1 MEKENKLFV
10 IIVTYRG
17 QQWYERCFES
27 LRQSE
32 LPIHIVVVDNASC
45 DGTVEYIR
53 AHYPEVHLIEQT
65 QNLGFGKANNIGIC
79 YAMEQGCDYVFLL
92 NQDTWI
98 EPNTLGELV
107 RIHQTHKEYGL
118 LSPIHLAADKRHIEK
133 GVLNYISDYRTTDK
147 CMVEDMYFGRLG
159 EVYDTQYINAAAWLL
174 PRKTLETVGG
184 FDPIYFH
191 YAEDDDYLHRVRYH
205 GWKIGICPQL
215 RIVHDAV
222 RPHRTTTPAQQ
233 RQRHRQQLLTQYT
246 DINEPDRLAD
256 GILYRLRKFVT
267 KLLRAKPQIAKQM
280 WLDAC
285 YLFKS
290 RKRIELSRKTNQLR
304 QASWL

>member
-1 MEKENKLFV
+1 MEKEYRLFV

-17 QQWYERCFES
+17 GQWYERCFES

-32 LPIHIVVVDNASC
+32 LPIQVVAVDNASD

-53 AHYPEVHLIEQT
+53 THYPEVHLIEQK
-65 QNLGFGKANNIGIC
+65 QNLGFGRANNIGIR

-92 NQDTWI
+92 NQDAWI
-98 EPNTLGELV
+98 EPNTLSELV

-118 LSPIHLAADKRHIEK
+118 LSPMHLAADKQHIED
-133 GVLNYISDYRTTDK
+133 GVLHYISEYRTTDRY
-147 CMVEDMYFGRLG
+147 MVEDMYFGRVG
-159 EVYDTQYINAAAWLL
+159 EVYDTRYINAAAWLL

-205 GWKIGICPQL
+205 GWKIGICPQV
-215 RIVHDAV
+215 RVVHDAV
-222 RPHRTTTPAQQ
+222 RPHKITTPAQQ
-233 RQRHRQQLLTQYT
+233 LQRHRQQLLTQYT

-256 GILYRLRKFVT
+256 GIFYRFRKSVT
-267 KLLRAKPQIAKQM
+267 KWLRGNPSVAKQM
-280 WLDAC
+280 WRDAW
-285 YLFKS
+285 YLLKS
-290 RKRIELSRKTNQLR
+290 QKRIELSRKTNQLR